1 MEEDTAICLD
11 RPNIWKHLSRPPKLC
26 LPFPCECIKCRAVG
40 KLGGALYSM
49 TVDPAGDRT

>member
-11 RPNIWKHLSRPPKLC
+11 RPNIWKHLSRPPKPS